1 MSIPWQSMT
10 IATRMRLCSKAEW
23 AWGDPG
29 GGGGGRPP
37 LEAGSSNTNLLFK
50 TKVIHFSTLFNTRD
64 FILWPWFVS
73 FCIQNWVISRAIMGF
88 MALGNFSSKRHGIGF
103 LRYWNVNTVYRQPSH
118 SLKRLR
124 SVQKGTLFKTPNSE
138 NVSTPCLRLKP
149 LKIIPCS
156 AVHTRKSQIRKCPPP
171 SPRELILAKAIHN

>member
-1 MSIPWQSMT
+1 MSILWQSMT
-10 IATRMRLCSKAEW
+10 IAT
-23 AWGDPG
+23 AWDFVRKLSGPEVIRAG
-29 GGGGGRPP
+29 GGHLR
-37 LEAGSSNTNLLFK
+37 LDLQ
-50 TKVIHFSTLFNTRD
+50 TLICCLRQKLCISVPCLNTRD

-88 MALGNFSSKRHGIGF
+88 MALGSFSSNRHGIGF